1 MEGCPTFCRRNR
13 GERGWRRASVGEEF
27 GVNEGI
33 AFPPGVEIEE
43 NRGGGLFPPPDIE
56 FG

>member
-1 MEGCPTFCRRNR
+1 VEGCPTFCRRNR